1 MQWPIEKGQ
10 KDKQWCIQ
18 NITQIDHHEP
28 N

>member
-18 NITQIDHHEP
+18 NITQIDEP